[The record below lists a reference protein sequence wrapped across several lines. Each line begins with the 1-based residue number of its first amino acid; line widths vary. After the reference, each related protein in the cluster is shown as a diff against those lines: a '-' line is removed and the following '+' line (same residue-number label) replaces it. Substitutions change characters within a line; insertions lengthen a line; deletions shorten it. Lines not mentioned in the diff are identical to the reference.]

1 MSCRAELVSTNQW
14 SAPSKIASKSWRR
27 WSTPILPFSNHFS
40 LMAASFQWTPTLA
53 RAIASGEHSCA
64 VLWLGGVKVSYVL
77 WADFAELFVKHKRV
91 QQTTLVIVDSPK
103 EQGVGLNLERA
114 LNLLKDTGEV
124 RSPRR
129 HHGESPRTRP
139 RNPLGQNNMSG
150 KPLDQSSASVLS
162 GQPLFQAQMG
172 DMSGIATTTSAG
184 GVCRDLSVFPRPVA
198 NRNHGIRQ
206 VPGPH
211 LLLGYHNHIAFDCD

>member
-1 MSCRAELVSTNQW
+1 MVGSIKDSVEKLEKMEHAHSTVLQSLFVDGGQLSVDAHVGEGNRQRRTLVRS
-14 SAPSKIASKSWRR
+14 IV
-27 WSTPILPFSNHFS
+27 
-40 LMAASFQWTPTLA
+40 A
-53 RAIASGEHSCA
+53 R
-64 VLWLGGVKVSYVL
+64 GGKGFYVL